1 MKLFSSKQTGP
12 RYTEEG
18 QGEPIV
24 LLYGLFGSVNN
35 FRPLIDHLKQTHRVI
50 VPVFPFYD
58 LGFCVDIFTLMNFMH
73 EVTTELKLEKFH
85 LLGNSMGGHIALLY
99 TLEYPERER
108 TLTLSGSSG
117 LYEHGMGDTYPRR
130 RDYDYIKTKTEQTF
144 YKPEVATKE
153 LVDDIYATV
162 NSRKAIQIISLAKS
176 TIRHNV
182 EKELH
187 KITQPCC
194 IIWGRQDT
202 ITPPEVADSF
212 HRLIP
217 HSELHWIDEC
227 AHVPMLET
235 PDVFNPLI
243 DKFLKQH
250 SA

>member
-1 MKLFSSKQTGP
+1 MKLFSSRQTGP
-12 RYTEEG
+12 RYIEEG
-18 QGEPIV
+18 EGEPIV

-35 FRPLIDHLKQTHRVI
+35 FRPLIDHLKQNRRVI

-73 EVTTELKLEKFH
+73 EVTNELKLEKFH

-99 TLEYPERER
+99 TLEYPERVR

-153 LVDDIYATV
+153 LVDEIYATV

-176 TIRHNV
+176 TIRLNV

-187 KITQPCC
+187 KITQPSC
-194 IIWGRQDT
+194 IIWGKQDT
-202 ITPPEVADSF
+202 ITPPEVAESF

-217 HSELHWIDEC
+217 HSELHWIDAC

-235 PDVFNPLI
+235 PEVFNPLL
-243 DKFLKQH
+243 DDFLKRH
-250 SA
+250 GA